1 MSISL
6 SKTVE
11 FVASI
16 ANSARWTIVSDA
28 ATTAT
33 STTVTSATAAFTT
46 AMVGMTCTIT
56 GADTGGATL
65 LTTFSA
71 YISATQMTLAVAAVR
86 TTAAATLSFGGRN
99 VEDNRH
105 AEPEI
110 IEAVLEADA
119 EECREILADPQNP
132 RRAAFTEVVTVLAK
146 GDQLP
151 SRTGAVGK
159 VEIQHADT
167 TWRTGRMAPLFKIQ
181 RWNGDTTTFSTTT
194 NVTDG
199 FYDLSTGN
207 LEYTGTSA
215 RVSTVNFTKSTSPQ
229 SPDESQSSVVARAL
243 KILFLKEGDDVQAAA
258 LLNQIGMAGL
268 GATGRGE
275 ERLQVTGN

>member
-1 MSISL
+1 MISL

-11 FVASI
+11 FVSSI
-16 ANSARWTIVSDA
+16 ANAARWTIVSDA
-28 ATTAT
+28 VTTAT

-56 GADTGGATL
+56 GAGTGGATL

-71 YISATQMTLAVAAVR
+71 YISATQMTLADAAVR

-99 VEDNRH
+99 VEDPRH

-132 RRAAFTEVVTVLAK
+132 RRGAFTEVVTVLAK

-159 VEIQHADT
+159 VEIQHGDAV
-167 TWRTGRMAPLFKIQ
+167 WRTGR
-181 RWNGDTTTFSTTT
+181 NGDATTFSTTT

-199 FYDLSTGN
+199 YYDQSTGN

-215 RVSTVNFTKSTSPQ
+215 RVSTVNFVKGVTPQ

-243 KILFLKEGDDVQAAA
+243 RILFLKEGDDVQAAA

-275 ERLQVTGN
+275 DKLQVTGN